1 MKCREIIE
9 KLNQLAPEHIACGW
23 DNPGLLAGRRDKAVK
38 RILAAVDADSHLELM
53 SELAG
58 ILMEEE
64 NVDRLAASKTSRE
77 FWELLQ
83 EMREEE

>member
-1 MKCREIIE
+1 M
-9 KLNQLAPEHIACGW
+9 
-23 DNPGLLAGRRDKAVK
+23 
-38 RILAAVDADSHLELM
+38 DADSHLELM

-64 NVDRLAASKTSRE
+64 MWDRLAASKTSRE

>member
-1 MKCREIIE
+1 MKELAVCFTTLNPPVPFGSEGFDPVKLIIT
-9 KLNQLAPEHIACGW
+9 
-23 DNPGLLAGRRDKAVK
+23 
-38 RILAAVDADSHLELM
+38 LAAVDADSHLELM